1 MKEKRSFFET
11 IFGKKEGKSEK
22 TFSGYKLLNGYEA
35 YFTNWR

>member
-11 IFGKKEGKSEK
+11 IFGKKERPEK
-22 TFSGYKLLNGYEA
+22 NFSGYKLLNGYEA